1 MQLFLTALENK
12 KVINK
17 NKLILFFKYIHLLV
31 LQMLNLLV
39 FYFFELRSTLKF
51 MGSTLYL

>member
-1 MQLFLTALENK
+1 MQLFLIALENK
-12 KVINK
+12 KVTNK

-31 LQMLNLLV
+31 LQMLHLLV